1 MRSFVGQV
9 LNVEMEETAATAKIF
24 KNLQFVSKNLK
35 TRLRFPRFPPFPRY
49 I

>member
-24 KNLQFVSKNLK
+24 KNLQFVSKNLRK
-35 TRLRFPRFPPFPRY
+35 WLFGATVAPK
-49 I
+49 